1 MGSKVGLGKIVT
13 LVPTSDTVNP
23 SIAMITAAGV
33 VGGVALVPGVGHS
46 ITFPAISTVQLS
58 WESHTL
64 TAVTDITAPT
74 IVHVHYTMSENT
86 H

>member
-1 MGSKVGLGKIVT
+1 MGSKVGLGKIVA

-23 SIAMITAAGV
+23 SIVMTTATGV
-33 VGGVALVPGVGHS
+33 VGGVALVPGEGHS
-46 ITFPAISTVQLS
+46 INFPAVSTVLLS

-74 IVHVHYTMSENT
+74 IVHVYYTMSENT